1 MKKIVFAFIMT
12 IAAIGFIA
20 CSSDNND
27 DDNDNKETVANPET
41 PTDGSKIL
49 VAYFSWGGNT
59 RAVATRIAQLT
70 GGHSTRFSQPPHTPL
85 ITKSWHTPWHATSLI
100 PTHARL

>member
-1 MKKIVFAFIMT
+1 MKKIVFAFIMA

-49 VAYFSWGGNT
+49 VAYFLGCPVRCT
-59 RAVATRIAQLT
+59 K
-70 GGHSTRFSQPPHTPL
+70 FS
-85 ITKSWHTPWHATSLI
+85 SLS
-100 PTHARL
+100 